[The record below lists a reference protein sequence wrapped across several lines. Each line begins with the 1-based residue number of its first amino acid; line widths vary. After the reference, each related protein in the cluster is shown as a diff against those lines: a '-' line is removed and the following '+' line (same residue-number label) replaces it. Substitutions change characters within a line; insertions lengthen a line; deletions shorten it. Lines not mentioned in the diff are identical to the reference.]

1 MKKDKKTDSQILTE
15 KSIKEI
21 ESWGILT
28 LMTRMRDVYLAKL
41 DLHRSSIAGFQTQNY
56 KDSPLENID
65 RIRGAF
71 ERKYNEEFSK
81 IYRQLEDKVIIKT
94 EV

>member
-28 LMTRMRDVYLAKL
+28 LMTRMKDVYLTKL
-41 DLHRSSIAGFQTQNY
+41 DLHRSSIVGFQTQPY
-56 KDSPLENID
+56 KDSPLENVD
-65 RIRGAF
+65 KIRDAF
-71 ERKYNEEFSK
+71 ERKYNEEFGK
-81 IYRQLEDKVIIKT
+81 IYKQLKDKLIVKN
-94 EV
+94 